1 GQVGRRGAEDRGC
14 LHDQLPAPAERAE
27 RRIHEDGGRL
37 AEGGARRRQEP
48 GRALQALERGR
59 RPRAGIAGAGQE
71 GVDPFEEGG
80 EPEARVP
87 HVRPLVL
94 EAEVAG
100 AELVQQRGPVN
111 LIRQVGGVELLDRAG
126 ERAEGGEVR
135 AHRVGVEGA
144 ESPVV
149 GHGAGEAA
157 VGWVEMPLE
166 VEVRPAEVADLRHQ
180 RGSPRSSLWSPMEAE
195 PANDSTTT
203 SLPSME
209 RVSVAPRIRA
219 FRPTS
224 VWESVLSV
232 TSVPASRVTLGPM
245 VLRSTV

>member
-1 GQVGRRGAEDRGC
+1 VPDVG
-14 LHDQLPAPAERAE
+14 
-27 RRIHEDGGRL
+27 
-37 AEGGARRRQEP
+37 
-48 GRALQALERGR
+48 
-59 RPRAGIAGAGQE
+59 
-71 GVDPFEEGG
+71 
-80 EPEARVP
+80 
-87 HVRPLVL
+87 PLVL
-94 EAEVAG
+94 EAEDESAD
-100 AELVQQRGPVN
+100 LVQEGGPVN
-111 LIRQVGGVELLDRAG
+111 LIPQVGGVELLDRAG

-157 VGWVEMPLE
+157 VGWIEMPLE
-166 VEVRPAEVADLRHQ
+166 VEVRPAEIDDLRHQ

-245 VLRSTV
+245 VLRSTVTPSSISTGSWMVTPGKARRRAWPLWSRISFDSSSVSSLPQSYQPPTSAVRIFFPASIMCWKASVR